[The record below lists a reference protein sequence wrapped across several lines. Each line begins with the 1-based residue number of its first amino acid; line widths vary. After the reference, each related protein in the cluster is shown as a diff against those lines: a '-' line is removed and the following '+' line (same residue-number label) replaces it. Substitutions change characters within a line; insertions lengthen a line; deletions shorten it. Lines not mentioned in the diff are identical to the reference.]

1 MIVFI
6 TGANRGLGLSLC
18 HVFLE
23 RGHHVLAGVRNGNR
37 AGELQPLQ
45 SLYKER
51 LSIIPVDVSSQES
64 IRHAYSLIT
73 AVTPK
78 LDAIINNAAREGSR
92 CKRIQE
98 IDFADFEETW
108 KTNVL
113 GPMAIIKYLK
123 PMMESSPVKSI
134 LNISSEAGSISE
146 LPLKTYGYCIS
157 KAALNMF
164 TRMLERELK
173 PENFKVLAVH
183 PGWMKTDMGGEDAP
197 YDPRDIARHLYER
210 LTGPPGAEHEFNIVD
225 HLGNG
230 MPL

>member
-18 HVFLE
+18 EVFLE
-23 RGHHVLAGVRNGNR
+23 RGHHVLAGVRNRNKAER
-37 AGELQPLQ
+37 LLPLI
-45 SLYKER
+45 STYKEK
-51 LSIIPVDVSSQES
+51 LSIIPVDVSSEDS
-64 IRHAYSLIT
+64 IRQAYSLIT

-78 LDAIINNAAREGSR
+78 LDAIINNAAREGIR
-92 CKRIQE
+92 CKKIRE
-98 IDFADFEETW
+98 VDFADFEETW

-146 LPLKTYGYCIS
+146 LPLKTYSYSIS

-183 PGWMKTDMGGEDAP
+183 PGWMKTEMGGADAP
-197 YDPRDIARHLYER
+197 YDPGEIARHLYER
-210 LTGPPGAEHEFNIVD
+210 LTESSRKEHDFNIVD
-225 HLGNG
+225 HLGNA

>member
-18 HVFLE
+18 EVFLE
-23 RGHHVLAGVRNGNR
+23 RGHQVLAGVRNMNR
-37 AGELQPLQ
+37 AGQLLPLKTK
-45 SLYKER
+45 YKEE
-51 LSIIPVDVSSQES
+51 LSIIPVDVSSQDS
-64 IRHAYSLIT
+64 IRQAYSLIT

-78 LDAIINNAAREGSR
+78 LDAIINNAAREGIR
-92 CKRIQE
+92 CKKIQE
-98 IDFADFEETW
+98 VDIADFEETW

-113 GPMAIIKYLK
+113 GPMAIIKSLK
-123 PMMESSPVKSI
+123 PMMESSSVKSI

-173 PENFKVLAVH
+173 PENFKVVAVH
-183 PGWMKTDMGGEDAP
+183 PGWMKTEMGGEDAP
-197 YDPRDIARHLYER
+197 YEPGEIARHLYER
-210 LTGPPGAEHEFNIVD
+210 LTESPGKKADFNIVD
-225 HLGNG
+225 HLGNR
-230 MPL
+230 MPP